1 MLVLISCFQFKVQQM
16 IVWNHFELPLN
27 APENKAHGL
36 SLVLYFS
43 YLIHMS
49 NDIVGVM
56 LIHLCYSLI
65 HVYTVTLCS
74 KQDSSLTA
82 INLNK

>member
-1 MLVLISCFQFKVQQM
+1 MSSPR
-16 IVWNHFELPLN
+16 LPSSVTPGDEVGPATASPSVA

-49 NDIVGVM
+49 NDIVGAM
-56 LIHLCYSLI
+56 LIHLCY
-65 HVYTVTLCS
+65 
-74 KQDSSLTA
+74 
-82 INLNK
+82 

>member
-1 MLVLISCFQFKVQQM
+1 VTPGDEVGPATASPSVA
-16 IVWNHFELPLN
+16 

-36 SLVLYFS
+36 SSVLCFI